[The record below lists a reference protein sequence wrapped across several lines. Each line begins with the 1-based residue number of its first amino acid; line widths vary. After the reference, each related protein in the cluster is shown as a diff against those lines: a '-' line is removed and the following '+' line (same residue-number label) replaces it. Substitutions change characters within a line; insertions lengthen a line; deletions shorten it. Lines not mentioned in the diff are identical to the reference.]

1 MFNVY
6 CSRWQSLSVAI
17 SQVFATWG
25 TSRSTSLPISLFFAN
40 VLTFF
45 AESNWSIKL
54 LNFSDLQLWRWRMK
68 LSSLPESY
76 SVIISAETS
85 FHKLCTWEDCCNTVF
100 FRRLNNYKQSII
112 GWNFLTLLFF
122 FINELHN
129 CEVKIVQQWIT
140 DG

>member
-6 CSRWQSLSVAI
+6 CSRWQSLSAAI
-17 SQVFATWG
+17 SQVFATCG
-25 TSRSTSLPISLFFAN
+25 TSRSMPLPISRFFAN
-40 VLTFF
+40 VLAFF
-45 AESNWSIKL
+45 AESNSSMKL

-68 LSSLPESY
+68 LSSLPVSS

-100 FRRLNNYKQSII
+100 FRRSNNYKQSII
-112 GWNFLTLLFF
+112 GWNFLTLLYFYF
-122 FINELHN
+122 YND